1 MLMTQDINV
10 LLADMPGTIGAYTV
24 SNADLSY
31 TIVLN
36 SRLSYERQLL
46 AYHHEMKHIEN
57 GDYDK
62 KCNVDLIECYAH
74 AV

>member
-1 MLMTQDINV
+1 MTPDVN
-10 LLADMPGTIGAYTV
+10 TILVNLPNTISAYTV
-24 SNADLSY
+24 YNLDMSY

-36 SRLSYERQLL
+36 ARLNYERQLL

-62 KCNVDLIECYAH
+62 QCSVDLIECYAH
-74 AV
+74 ACR

>member
-1 MLMTQDINV
+1 MTQDINV

>member
-1 MLMTQDINV
+1 MTDVNTI
-10 LLADMPGTIGAYTV
+10 LANMPGTIGAYTV
-24 SNADLSY
+24 CNADMSY

-36 SRLSYERQLL
+36 ARLNYERQLL

-74 AV
+74 AYR

>member
-1 MLMTQDINV
+1 MTLDVNV
-10 LLADMPGTIGAYTV
+10 LLADMPGTIPGYCI
-24 SNADLSY
+24 SNPDMSF

-36 SRLSYERQLL
+36 SRLNYEQQLL

-62 KCNVDLIECYAH
+62 KCSADLIECYAH
-74 AV
+74 AYI